1 MNILIIFT
9 TIAILLGTKT
19 HSMPIDTYESFD
31 YTSES
36 FPSTSESFPS
46 TSESFPSTSES
57 FPSTS
62 ESFDSTTEEI
72 TTEITTTL
80 APEVDR
86 EWEDLILGGPTVV
99 NYLGLFMVHASRADQ
114 VLTPSDTYT
123 IKYINNVQ
131 SLHATLFQI
140 SSAMQIALQGARDD
154 LIRTRNSMD
163 QIPEHIKAGLL
174 LIKTAP
180 KDLLSQLL
188 SYILRNIER
197 AAKEGSVATKRALER
212 FVSVGL
218 LVEELA
224 ILLTSTLSSS
234 PPKNLDCLVEAN
246 VYAND
251 IKIQWNLL
259 VKLFRK
265 FSERANI
272 TQTTLRNSF
281 IEPIDQAQKTNGFG
295 SQSDRLTFLDKLI
308 PAAITIDQSSYLL
321 NMMARTYSDVS
332 NDYMINQITSNE
344 DYLDLVIES
353 LRTTSQR
360 QLWQKLVSQ
369 SVKVARLAQ
378 ERHNQFS
385 GTSSIRQAN
394 YTTYL
399 KAVLAL

>member
-1 MNILIIFT
+1 
-9 TIAILLGTKT
+9 
-19 HSMPIDTYESFD
+19 MPIDTYESFD
-31 YTSES
+31 YTTES

-46 TSESFPSTSES
+46 TSESFPST
-57 FPSTS
+57 T

>member
-1 MNILIIFT
+1 
-9 TIAILLGTKT
+9 
-19 HSMPIDTYESFD
+19 MPIDTYESFD
-31 YTSES
+31 YTSESFPSTSES

-140 SSAMQIALQGARDD
+140 SSAMQIAFQGARDD

>member
-1 MNILIIFT
+1 MNILIIFI
-9 TIAILLGTKT
+9 TIAILLRTKT

-31 YTSES
+31 YTTES

-46 TSESFPSTSES
+46 TSESFPST
-57 FPSTS
+57 T

-140 SSAMQIALQGARDD
+140 SSAMQIAFQGARDD